1 MEYILLDPGNG
12 GRGTQVCEELYMSG
26 VPVAVL
32 YISLP
37 TLCRHFYIHPR
48 TNNCNFHAPFRY
60 LLVPAALLLPT
71 PAGVA
76 LGTLIIPLSTGV
88 HLTAEPHPQE
98 A

>member
-1 MEYILLDPGNG
+1 MQAASTLARRCLFDRYYCFSDREKV
-12 GRGTQVCEELYMSG
+12 T
-26 VPVAVL
+26 
-32 YISLP
+32 SLP